1 MIRINVEKAKAIAHD
16 MRRANRAEE
25 FKPHDDIL
33 MKQIPGA
40 DAVAAEAARAAIRVK
55 YADMQAAI
63 DAAATPDEIKTAL
76 AG

>member
-1 MIRINVEKAKAIAHD
+1 VIRINVAKAKALAHD
-16 MRRANRAEE
+16 MRRAKRAEE
-25 FKPHDDIL
+25 FQPHDDLL

-40 DAVAAEAARAAIRVK
+40 GAAAAEAARAAIRVK